1 MSRPP
6 ARSLAC
12 GVILAF
18 AATAWAANAGKRHV
32 PKRPPGGAAKA
43 EKTSVPG
50 GAANAEKTSAPARP
64 PGEAAN
70 GGSPFPGFGA
80 FSFTSKK
87 EPVEITSEKLDFDY
101 KARRVVFHGN
111 VEVVQGQIHL
121 RSDVLTVDYL
131 QVGDGQQLKEVTAD
145 GHVAITQGPK
155 KATGKRAVFDQSNR
169 TLVLSGDAVLE
180 EGANQVNG
188 DQIVVHPDDSRM
200 EVLGQNRRVKVILF
214 PGQGPLAQDGSGKNP
229 AAAEPGATP
238 TPAATPPTETNG
250 PGTSS

>member
-1 MSRPP
+1 M
-6 ARSLAC
+6 
-12 GVILAF
+12 
-18 AATAWAANAGKRHV
+18 GKRQAL
-32 PKRPPGGAAKA
+32 KRPPGGAAKA
-43 EKTSVPG
+43 AK
-50 GAANAEKTSAPARP
+50 ASAPAEATGAAKTKP
-64 PGEAAN
+64 PGEAADAEKTN
-70 GGSPFPGFGA
+70 APTGPPAEAAGAESAFPGFGA

-131 QVGDGQQLKEVTAD
+131 QAGDGQQLKEVTAD

-214 PGQGPLAQDGSGKNP
+214 PGQGPLAQDGSGRTP
-229 AAAEPGATP
+229 ATAGPVAAP
-238 TPAATPPTETNG
+238 TPAATPETQTNG
-250 PGTSS
+250 PGNNS